1 MNFFDSSAPWAIQP
15 ESLLRLESMA
25 TEYARSASDEAIA
38 ASSRQSALP
47 SAGQTTVSDGIAVI
61 QLTGPLTKGFSWVTA
76 ISGGT
81 PMLMAGAQ
89 IEQAA
94 ADPKIK
100 GIMLQID
107 SPGGTVDG
115 TEGLARVIRAAG
127 STKPV
132 IALASGTMAS
142 AAYWAGSAASAI
154 YIDAG
159 TTMVGSIGVV
169 AKHVDISGLE
179 SRIGIKTTEVT
190 SGKYKRIASM
200 HEPLSD
206 DGRSTMQ
213 AQLDAIYSLFVQAV
227 ATNRGASVQTVLDR
241 MADGRVFIGQQ
252 AIDAGLVDGFAT
264 ASEVLSRL
272 RAGQQPQ
279 RKTTTTE
286 KKTMTISEAK
296 QAAVAEVGRGGTPAQ
311 YQAAL
316 DRIMASS
323 RRPEPSGVAT
333 GPTDEEKIAKASAY
347 AKQHGVDLVAG
358 LKALGFA
365 K

>member
-1 MNFFDSSAPWAIQP
+1 
-15 ESLLRLESMA
+15 
-25 TEYARSASDEAIA
+25 
-38 ASSRQSALP
+38 
-47 SAGQTTVSDGIAVI
+47 
-61 QLTGPLTKGFSWVTA
+61 
-76 ISGGT
+76 
-81 PMLMAGAQ
+81 
-89 IEQAA
+89 
-94 ADPKIK
+94 
-100 GIMLQID
+100 
-107 SPGGTVDG
+107 
-115 TEGLARVIRAAG
+115 
-127 STKPV
+127 
-132 IALASGTMAS
+132 
-142 AAYWAGSAASAI
+142 
-154 YIDAG
+154 
-159 TTMVGSIGVV
+159 
-169 AKHVDISGLE
+169 
-179 SRIGIKTTEVT
+179 
-190 SGKYKRIASM
+190 
-200 HEPLSD
+200 
-206 DGRSTMQ
+206 MQ

-227 ATNRGASVQTVLDR
+227 ATNRGAPVQTVLDR

-296 QAAVAEVGRGGTPAQ
+296 QAAVAEVGLGGTPAQ

-323 RRPEPSGVAT
+323 RRPEPSSVAT